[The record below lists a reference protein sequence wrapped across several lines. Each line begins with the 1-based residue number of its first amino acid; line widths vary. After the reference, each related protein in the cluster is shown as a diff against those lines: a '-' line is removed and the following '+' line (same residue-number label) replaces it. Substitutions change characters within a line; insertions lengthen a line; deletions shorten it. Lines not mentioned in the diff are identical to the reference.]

1 MDFCELLVGP
11 PKRSVWRRTNFSL
24 HCGTAGKMG
33 FAVACLDL
41 QKYTSNILGL
51 KYYLP
56 PPPFSSISSYRK
68 SEKLIF
74 LTLLLGGYLHERAI
88 NNIPGVPKNPFRCSY
103 PEGHCSFVPSCPM
116 WWVCWLGKE
125 GIPLI
130 NWNCQLG
137 ASPSLCFSSI
147 VSLPML
153 QKLIFLRCD
162 DWPVAM
168 QLGAPLFAKCGLNK
182 NNNNNKSKGIWAQK
196 SINQKWGG
204 GAAGPFVTIK
214 SD

>member
-11 PKRSVWRRTNFSL
+11 PKRSVWRRPNFSL
-24 HCGTAGKMG
+24 HCETAGKMG
-33 FAVACLDL
+33 FCCC
-41 QKYTSNILGL
+41 
-51 KYYLP
+51 
-56 PPPFSSISSYRK
+56 
-68 SEKLIF
+68 
-74 LTLLLGGYLHERAI
+74 LLGPREVIPIFWAENIILLPIFPSSQATEKAKNRFFDPAIRGYLHERAI

-103 PEGHCSFVPSCPM
+103 PRGPCCFVPSCPM

-182 NNNNNKSKGIWAQK
+182 NNNKSKSIWAQK
-196 SINQKWGG
+196 SINQK
-204 GAAGPFVTIK
+204 
-214 SD
+214 